1 MTETKKI
8 LLVEDDS
15 FLQELAAKKISQ
27 AGYDI
32 QVAST
37 GEEGIEK
44 IKEGDLD
51 LIVLDIM
58 LPGIG
63 GFEILQKIRNH
74 EDNSIK
80 NTPVVMLSNLGQ
92 DEEVNKAKKLGA
104 NDYMIKAHF
113 TPSDIVKKLREY
125 L

>member
-44 IKEGDLD
+44 IKEGKPD